1 MMHRIAVASTMILVA
16 CAPSLPPGAGQ
27 AAIVPVYREPHH
39 HVVFESPLVRVL
51 DVRVAYGDTS
61 LFHVHAEYHIGAV
74 ISGSARW
81 GQTLGHAGAIGR
93 GDSVG
98 TILDNATSE
107 LPYTH
112 RVANLDSVPFRY
124 VMGQFLKRSEIVS
137 APLLDEPSLKL
148 ERETSRGLVYRI
160 RLLPGQETSLHR
172 HAQPGLSIQINNGK
186 VALTGDASE
195 AASSE
200 SGAGAWWWRAAGFT
214 HSIRNASNTP
224 VELIEIDWK

>member
-1 MMHRIAVASTMILVA
+1 MTNRLAFAGTLILVA
-16 CAPSLPPGAGQ
+16 CAPSLAPGAGRP
-27 AAIVPVYREPHH
+27 IVVPIERESHH
-39 HVVFESPLVRVL
+39 HVVFESPLVRVF
-51 DVRVAYGDTS
+51 DVRVEHGDTT
-61 LFHVHAEYHIGAV
+61 LFHVHADPHAGVV

-81 GQTLGHAGAIGR
+81 GQTLGQSGAV
-93 GDSVG
+93 DSGNAVG
-98 TILDNATSE
+98 TLGDNATSP

-148 ERETSRGLVYRI
+148 ERETSRGRMYRI

-172 HAQPGLSIQINNGK
+172 HAQPGFSIQINNGK
-186 VALTGDASE
+186 VALTGDSSV

-200 SGAGAWWWRAAGFT
+200 SGAGAWWWRAAGNT

-224 VELIEIDWK
+224 MELVEIDWR